1 MSSYL
6 NVFKSRK
13 MAAITLLGFASG
25 LPYLLTRDALQAWM
39 TQAGQGVDTVVW
51 LTSLVGI
58 PYSFKFL
65 WSPFIDRF
73 AIPFLGRRRGWIVV
87 IQLLLVGAIALMSQQ
102 NPSRGLYLLAINAVL
117 IAFLGA
123 SQDITIDAY
132 RTDVLKPTELGAGAG
147 VFVLGYRIAILMT
160 GWLGLRLADQIL
172 WSQVYIVM
180 GGLMVLSM
188 ITPFWAPEAED
199 SIKPPANLID
209 SVILPFQDFFH
220 RYGNK
225 GAYILVFILLYKLGD
240 SLAAVVS
247 LPFLLKTGFS
257 QTAIADIRNG
267 LGLIATIVGTLTGGA
282 ILSKIGVNRS
292 LWIFGG
298 LQAISNLG
306 YLILALSGQ
315 NYPLMILTVNIENFC
330 AGLGTAAFVGFLMS
344 LCNPS
349 FSATQYA
356 LLSSLM
362 AVSRDLVVSPAGELA
377 KATNWPTFFLISIL
391 VAIPGLLL
399 LPYFAPWKQQNQPTP

>member
-25 LPYLLTRDALQAWM
+25 LPYLLTREALQAWM
-39 TQAGQGVDTVVW
+39 IKSGLGVDTVVW

-65 WSPFIDRF
+65 WSPLIDRF
-73 AIPFLGRRRGWIVV
+73 AIPFLGRRRGWIVL
-87 IQLLLVGAIALMSQQ
+87 IQLLLVVAIALMSQQ
-102 NPSRGLYLLAINAVL
+102 NPSQGLYLLAINAVL

-147 VFVLGYRIAILMT
+147 VFVLGYRIAILVT

-172 WSQVYIVM
+172 WPQVYLVM
-180 GGLMVLSM
+180 AGLMVLSL

-199 SIKPPANLID
+199 SIKPPADLID
-209 SVILPFQDFFH
+209 SVVLPFQDFFR
-220 RYGNK
+220 RYGDK
-225 GAYILVFILLYKLGD
+225 GAFILVFIVLYKLGD

-257 QTAIADIRNG
+257 QTVIADVRNG

-282 ILSKIGVNRS
+282 ILSRIGVNRS

-315 NYPLMILTVNIENFC
+315 NYPVMVLTVNIENFC

-377 KATNWPTFFLISIL
+377 KATSWPMFFFISI
-391 VAIPGLLL
+391 VIAIPGLLL
-399 LPYFAPWKQQNQPTP
+399 LPFFAPWNEKEGPP